1 MLAMIGIG
9 IVEIL
14 ILLVFLGLAV
24 AGVVV
29 VIVLITR
36 SNQQKPPQTQ
46 SFAVGVPPASPP
58 RDLEQ
63 ELRMLAKLRDE
74 RVITEE
80 DFNSK
85 KKALL
90 GI

>member
-1 MLAMIGIG
+1 MLAMIGMSPIAILFLIAVFGILVIG
-9 IVEIL
+9 TVA
-14 ILLVFLGLAV
+14 LV
-24 AGVVV
+24 
-29 VIVLITR
+29 IILITR
-36 SNQQKPPQTQ
+36 SGRQKPPQTQ
-46 SFAVGVPPASPP
+46 SFTVGTPPP